1 MAQAPF
7 RVLRGEGGEADAELA
22 LVDALLRGDPGA
34 ELAAWNRFSPAVDR
48 TLRRLMG
55 PGPDREDMVQEVFIR
70 FFRRVGTLRE
80 RSAVRAFLT
89 GICIHVVQAEIARR
103 RRGRWLQL
111 TAAGELP
118 EPATR
123 DGDTESRDA
132 VKRYYGL
139 LERLKDKERSIFVA
153 RTIEGLTLEEV
164 AETHGV
170 SVSTAQRRI
179 NHATKRIA
187 MLVRKDPVLMQFAVR
202 GAS

>member
-7 RVLRGEGGEADAELA
+7 RVLRGEGGEPDAELA
-22 LVDALLRGDPGA
+22 LVDALLRGEPGA

-55 PGPDREDMVQEVFIR
+55 PGPDREDLVQEVFIR

-89 GICIHVVQAEIARR
+89 GICVHVVQAEIARR

-111 TAAGELP
+111 TPAGELP

-123 DGDTESRDA
+123 DGDTESREA
-132 VKRYYGL
+132 VKRYYRL
-139 LERLKDKERSIFVA
+139 LERLKEKERSIFVA

-164 AETHGV
+164 AEAHGV

-187 MLVRKDPVLMQFAVR
+187 TLVRKDPLLVQFATR
-202 GAS
+202 GQS